1 MSSANEVEVF
11 RSDVPFEAEMIAEAL
26 EAEGIACFLRR
37 ELPGGLQLTMME
49 TATPP
54 GQAMVVLVPQ
64 ELAERSRQVIATFR
78 PPADVFDS
86 PGEDEL
92 EPSSSGRSKPAKAYA
107 RILLFLMIIP
117 LLIGLF
123 LLLAAIFADL

>member
-1 MSSANEVEVF
+1 MSSANEMEVF
-11 RSDVPFEAEMIAEAL
+11 RSGVPFEAEMIAEAL

-37 ELPGGLQLTMME
+37 ERPGGLQLTMME

-54 GQAMVVLVPQ
+54 GQATVVLVPR
-64 ELAERSRQVIATFR
+64 EVAERSREIISTFR
-78 PPADVFDS
+78 PPADAFDG
-86 PGEDEL
+86 PEEDEL

-123 LLLAAIFADL
+123 LLLAAIVKDL